1 MHRNSTHLVRGDT
14 RALLE
19 KRGIWEAEL
28 REPAT
33 QTAAPLL
40 GALQGSSTLR
50 TLLSVHMPQLTLTS
64 QAIKAQFNEGELLL
78 RQCEVTLHSLQ
89 CNLAWLMLEY
99 LALHRTGS
107 AACFPMHVDSDKQVQ
122 QQACHSGVTSISTSP
137 DCGSNARVAAHARPV
152 LSCRWMVGG

>member
-1 MHRNSTHLVRGDT
+1 MHRNSTHLVRGET
-14 RALLE
+14 RTLLE

-33 QTAAPLL
+33 QIAAPLL

-64 QAIKAQFNEGELLL
+64 QAIKAQFNEGEVA
-78 RQCEVTLHSLQ
+78 CEVTLHSLQ
-89 CNLAWLMLEY
+89 CNLAWLMLEHP
-99 LALHRTGS
+99 LLHRAGS

-122 QQACHSGVTSISTSP
+122 QQACHSGVTSISISS